1 MCGAAKTGR
10 KKTKIEWKA
19 NIRRHKEIKLDFRVL
34 PSPLFLSLSP
44 GEHGGGRGRGQV
56 KGGGW
61 AAAGRSWLDTRKGW
75 LPRGTVMRGGRRE
88 AEREG

>member
-34 PSPLFLSLSP
+34 PSPQSSLKVTDVATPLHLGTFCKASCRASP
-44 GEHGGGRGRGQV
+44 CGFHELPSSQLKRASFPSHGY
-56 KGGGW
+56 
-61 AAAGRSWLDTRKGW
+61 L
-75 LPRGTVMRGGRRE
+75 
-88 AEREG
+88 